1 MCIKGATMDRIN
13 ALLRLEEPRDYSEVE
28 HLVREAFWNVYQPG
42 CDEHYLLHLLRD
54 SAGYILEMHFVAVY
68 EGQIIGSIVYSCSR
82 VVDDDGLEW
91 SALTFGPL
99 SVLPEY
105 QRKGIGSALIR
116 HTVSLAEQNGERA
129 IIIFG
134 NPAYYSRFGFRPSSD
149 FGITLPDGNTFD
161 AFQTLE
167 LRPGGLGGMRGKFY
181 ADEIF
186 SELDPDK
193 VAAFDS
199 AFPEKEKLRLPGQ
212 FC

>member
-68 EGQIIGSIVYSCSR
+68 EGQIIGSIVYSRSR

-91 SALTFGPL
+91 QALTFGPL

-134 NPAYYSRFGFRPSSD
+134 NPAYYAASASGLRVILVLRCRMATRSMRFRPWSYALGVLAACAENSTPMKSSRNLTR
-149 FGITLPDGNTFD
+149 I
-161 AFQTLE
+161 
-167 LRPGGLGGMRGKFY
+167 K
-181 ADEIF
+181 
-186 SELDPDK
+186 
-193 VAAFDS
+193 
-199 AFPEKEKLRLPGQ
+199 
-212 FC
+212 

>member
-1 MCIKGATMDRIN
+1 MDCIK
-13 ALLRLEEPRDYSEVE
+13 ALLRLEEPLDYSEVE
-28 HLVREAFWNVYQPG
+28 HLVREAFWNLYQPG

-54 SAGYILEMHFVAVY
+54 SAGYMPELHFVAVD
-68 EGQIIGSIVYSCSR
+68 GGHIIGSIVYSRSK
-82 VVDDDGLEW
+82 VVDDGGNEW
-91 SALTFGPL
+91 PALTFGPL
-99 SVLPEY
+99 SVLPDY
-105 QRKGIGSALIR
+105 QRKGIGSALIH

-149 FGITLPDGNTFD
+149 FDITLPDGNTFD

-167 LRPGGLGGMRGKFY
+167 LHSGALDGVHGKYY
-181 ADEIF
+181 ADETF

-212 FC
+212 FR